1 MSDKKYVK
9 KEISYCLKCKKQTR
23 NKDIH
28 KALMLVNLIP
38 QQSSKCKSCNA
49 RKSVFVKEYKPRLKT
64 KLVFTNYKNDLLF
77 KV

>member
-9 KEISYCLKCKKQTR
+9 KEISYCLKYRKQTR

-38 QQSSKCKSCNA
+38 QQSSKCKTCNT
-49 RKSVFVKEYKPRLKT
+49 RKSVFVK
-64 KLVFTNYKNDLLF
+64 
-77 KV
+77 